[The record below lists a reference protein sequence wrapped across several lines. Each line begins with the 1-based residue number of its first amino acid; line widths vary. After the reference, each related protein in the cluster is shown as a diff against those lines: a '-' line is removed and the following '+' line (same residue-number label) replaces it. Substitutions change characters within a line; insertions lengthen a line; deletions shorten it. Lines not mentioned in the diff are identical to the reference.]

1 MRVKSSASSRLPLL
15 IEPAELLEALHD
27 ENIIVV
33 DLSMPGVHKAGH
45 VPGALWL
52 SYPTI
57 LHQHDDTDCDLP
69 PDEKLTEALSALGI
83 KPEHHVVAYDSQGC
97 PMAARLLWTLE
108 ELGHAHFSMLNG
120 GWAAWKAAGLVE
132 DTATRQLPRSDYRVR
147 RTGRCNILRG
157 EIGKKLHDKNVV
169 LLDSRTEEEF
179 TNEMV
184 ITDRGGYIPGAV
196 HYDWMHAVNEEDAM
210 RMRPVDELRTRM
222 EVLGVTPDK
231 EIIAYC
237 QTHMRSAYVY
247 LVLKILGYTQV
258 RGYAAGYSEWGNALD
273 TPISNAVDDAP
284 AAEISVAPNA
294 TPQLSIVK
302 SGADDLPVINPFLTP
317 LGESLVNAAAEQML
331 GIKSLVNA
339 CRSRRPLQ
347 GLRISGCLHVTP
359 GIGALIRSLVELGA
373 SVRWADVAADGIA
386 NNIATYLL
394 HQRIP
399 VFTCTLNTADHGLA
413 QGMVE
418 KALLFP
424 GERMPQILIDDNDE
438 SCLLSIREKF
448 SDVEPITPSLTLD
461 EINEELNGDSRK
473 LLVELM
479 LLAKWEIRASD
490 DLHDMRIWAAN
501 PMVCHC
507 NSVVMLKN
515 TLCAC
520 A

>member
-15 IEPAELLEALHD
+15 LEPAELLKALSD
-27 ENIIVV
+27 ENVIVV

-45 VPGALWL
+45 VPGAVWL

-57 LHQHDDTDCDLP
+57 LHQHDDTDCDVP
-69 PDEKLTEALSALGI
+69 PDEKLCEALSSLGVT
-83 KPEHHVVAYDSQGC
+83 PEHHIVAYDSQGC

-108 ELGHAHFSMLNG
+108 EIGHAHFSMLNG

-132 DTATRQLPRSDYRVR
+132 EAATRQLPRSDYRVK

-157 EIGKKLHDKNVV
+157 EIGKKLHAKNVV
-169 LLDSRTEEEF
+169 MLDCRTEEEF
-179 TNEMV
+179 TNELV

-196 HYDWMHAVNEEDAM
+196 HYDWMRAMNEEDAM
-210 RMRPVDELRTRM
+210 RMRPVDELRSQM
-222 EVLGVTPDK
+222 EALGVASDK
-231 EIIAYC
+231 EIITYC

-247 LVLKILGYTQV
+247 MVLKILGYSQV

-273 TPISNAVDDAP
+273 TPIINAVDDTP
-284 AAEISVAPNA
+284 ESPVAQTA
-294 TPQLSIVK
+294 RPQLSVVK
-302 SGADDLPVINPFLTP
+302 SGAEDMPVVNPLMAP
-317 LGESLVNAAAEQML
+317 IGETLVNAAAAQML
-331 GIKSLVNA
+331 GIKSLVHA
-339 CRSRRPLQ
+339 HRAQRPFQ

-359 GIGALIRSLVELGA
+359 GVGALIRSLADLGA
-373 SVRWADVAADGIA
+373 SVRWADVAADEMA
-386 NNIATYLL
+386 CNIATYLSQ
-394 HQRIP
+394 QRIP
-399 VFTCTLNTADHGLA
+399 VFTCALNGEGKGLA

-418 KALLFP
+418 KALIFP

-438 SCLLSIREKF
+438 SCLLSISEKYD
-448 SDVEPITPSLTLD
+448 DVEAMTLSLALD
-461 EINEELNGDSRK
+461 QISEELNGDSRK

-490 DLHDMRIWAAN
+490 DQHQLRIWAAN
-501 PMVCHC
+501 PMLCHC